1 MERIRGIADIH
12 KGEMAML
19 VQPILDD
26 LLRSHRYRSVSDLQ
40 YISSENLVYVQRKM
54 GFKSTVVDISKDDD
68 EESLIRHLASVPAI
82 Y

>member
-1 MERIRGIADIH
+1 
-12 KGEMAML
+12 
-19 VQPILDD
+19 
-26 LLRSHRYRSVSDLQ
+26 
-40 YISSENLVYVQRKM
+40 M